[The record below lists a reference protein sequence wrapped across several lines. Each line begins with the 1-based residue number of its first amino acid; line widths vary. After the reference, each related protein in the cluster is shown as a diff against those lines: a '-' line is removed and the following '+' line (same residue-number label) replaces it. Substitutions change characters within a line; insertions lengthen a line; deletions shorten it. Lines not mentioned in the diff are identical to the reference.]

1 MTETFVKISEII
13 FPRVASLV
21 ITNYFTQDT
30 KCLFRFGLNLK
41 TMELKDFIAKTLSDI
56 SIGIN
61 NGNDLIQQHNYSF
74 VGDNAGIKIDFDIS
88 VSYDEKDKTDGEA
101 KITVISLLS
110 GSLKKGNEVTN
121 SNFSRIKFAVNMN
134 FSTTKVKAQ

>member
-88 VSYDEKDKTDGEA
+88 VSYDEKDK
-101 KITVISLLS
+101 
-110 GSLKKGNEVTN
+110 KGNEVTN

>member
-41 TMELKDFIAKTLSDI
+41 TMELKDFIAKTL
-56 SIGIN
+56 
-61 NGNDLIQQHNYSF
+61 
-74 VGDNAGIKIDFDIS
+74 
-88 VSYDEKDKTDGEA
+88 
-101 KITVISLLS
+101 ISLLS